1 MGSIMGCFL
10 GALLV
15 DRLGYKKTILGGLVC
30 LVPFIGLVTFAPN
43 LPALLI
49 GEMSCGVSWG
59 IL

>member
-1 MGSIMGCFL
+1 MGCFL

-43 LPALLI
+43 LTALLI